1 MGHRAGHLIAEQRH
15 RIVAAAHLLR
25 YGADEPVGSFYR
37 DTAEIRWLVCYLPAP
52 FWPDAGEA
60 GTQLIQACLAVP
72 GTWQVRQSFAD
83 GTLPGPGVYGVP
95 APWPHIRELYRQAGF
110 TGGRNETVLAAAVV
124 DLHHTRP
131 VPQPGLHCRRTLG
144 INGTRFSAVTG
155 DTTLGYIEVDTNLG
169 EAGRFTRGAGWA
181 DIGNL
186 EVFEPY
192 RRRGIGRWLLAA
204 EPGCRLARPRGDR
217 AADGLRERRRHPAEA
232 AFWSAVGFSELTRT
246 VRGLTRPG

>member
-1 MGHRAGHLIAEQRH
+1 
-15 RIVAAAHLLR
+15 VAAAHLLR